1 MARARS
7 TALDRLRIAGRAR
20 GHGLAEFAVT
30 SLAMVGLVVGVA
42 DVALWL
48 HAQNVVI
55 AAAQE
60 AAAVAAREGGTSE
73 QAQRAAQDLLRAGLG
88 AEAAGMEPVQVTIDV
103 DAVSADVRGTWHVAL
118 LGPLVPV
125 PLHAQ
130 ATLVREE
137 FRPWGR

>member
-1 MARARS
+1 VLR
-7 TALDRLRIAGRAR
+7 RLRAAGRVR

-30 SLAMVGLVVGVA
+30 SLAVVGLIVGVA

-60 AAAVAAREGGTSE
+60 AAAVASREGGSPE
-73 QAQRAAQDLLRAGLG
+73 QAQHAAQDLLQAGLG
-88 AEAAGMEPVQVTIDV
+88 AEAAGIQPAQVTIGSDT
-103 DAVSADVRGTWHVAL
+103 VSAEVRGTWRVAL
-118 LGPLVPV
+118 LGPLVSV

-130 ATLVREE
+130 ASMVREE

>member
-1 MARARS
+1 VLR
-7 TALDRLRIAGRAR
+7 RLRVAGRAR

-30 SLAMVGLVVGVA
+30 SLAVVGLIVGVA

-60 AAAVAAREGGTSE
+60 AAAVASREGGSPE
-73 QAQRAAQDLLRAGLG
+73 QAQRAAQDLLQAGLG
-88 AEAAGMEPVQVTIDV
+88 AEAADIQPAQVTM
-103 DAVSADVRGTWHVAL
+103 DADTVSADVRGTWRVAL
-118 LGPLVPV
+118 LGPLVSV

-130 ATLVREE
+130 ASMVREE